1 MPKTEA
7 DDCIVVERLHSG
19 VGARPVTAAVVV
31 VGEQRSLR
39 LQLSGINIHEGALF
53 VNVRIRSY

>member
-7 DDCIVVERLHSG
+7 DDCILVERLHSS
-19 VGARPVTAAVVV
+19 VEARPVTAAVVV
-31 VGEQRSLR
+31 VGEQRSL
-39 LQLSGINIHEGALF
+39 LQLSGINIYEGALF